1 MKVENIDHTESVCP
15 LRNQR
20 SILSFRQKLIENSIW
35 MSSCPSELF
44 GLWWTGCRKFPCRS
58 SSSHWLPKRRAC
70 TLWFDYQPA
79 QRWCWTDGY
88 WDIPHFLQELRDMFI
103 IFFWGLVISPQ
114 PGRKAWSARTW
125 MSSPH
130 ANMQMAGS
138 LAKGRGNISED
149 LSVIRAG
156 QCVSKNVIPH
166 KRPSNK
172 SKKRENRM
180 QNEEKR
186 NAGWSACAF
195 WSWRSWPSPIVL
207 LRRWTGRGSP
217 SYFKELTEIIELHSP
232 NVVET
237 DLQMTKQVIETDLI
251 WICK

>member
-1 MKVENIDHTESVCP
+1 MDRLSKIP
-15 LRNQR
+15 L
-20 SILSFRQKLIENSIW
+20 SIFIVTLITKEEGLHSLIRLSTSPKMMLNGWLLRYFPF
-35 MSSCPSELF
+35 SSRTA
-44 GLWWTGCRKFPCRS
+44 G
-58 SSSHWLPKRRAC
+58 HVH
-70 TLWFDYQPA
+70 
-79 QRWCWTDGY
+79 
-88 WDIPHFLQELRDMFI
+88 HF
-103 IFFWGLVISPQ
+103 FFWLVISPQ

-156 QCVSKNVIPH
+156 QCVSRNVIPH

-232 NVVET
+232 NVVEI